1 MFKKSLL
8 LSSFIMAFSLSLNAA
23 IISKDECAK
32 KGDNF
37 IFAGN
42 ECIQFYKSKGDTEDA
57 LNIIVHGT
65 WKEGTNTLA
74 RYAPFAENLSLQT
87 DITTVAVA
95 LPGYSDSSTNNFKS
109 LAHEGD
115 GNLSVKKEYVEFLA
129 SLVESLKE
137 KFHASKVTYIGHS
150 AGCTMGATMTGLNPH
165 LVNNLVC
172 AGGVYNIH
180 EKEQGKDL
188 ISMTDVLH
196 SVNKDMKM
204 VLVYGTADDI
214 SKPQITIDFYNLAKE
229 KGFNVKLVEA
239 KDAPHLDLD
248 MTDASVDAIVE
259 VVEED

>member
-1 MFKKSLL
+1 
-8 LSSFIMAFSLSLNAA
+8 
-23 IISKDECAK
+23 
-32 KGDNF
+32 
-37 IFAGN
+37 
-42 ECIQFYKSKGDTEDA
+42 
-57 LNIIVHGT
+57 
-65 WKEGTNTLA
+65 
-74 RYAPFAENLSLQT
+74 
-87 DITTVAVA
+87 
-95 LPGYSDSSTNNFKS
+95 
-109 LAHEGD
+109 
-115 GNLSVKKEYVEFLA
+115 
-129 SLVESLKE
+129 
-137 KFHASKVTYIGHS
+137 
-150 AGCTMGATMTGLNPH
+150 MTGLNPH

>member
-1 MFKKSLL
+1 MYKKSLL
-8 LSSFIMAFSLSLNAA
+8 TTALLFSSSLLFAA
-23 IISKDECAK
+23 NVSKEDCSK
-32 KGDNF
+32 KGDNY

-42 ECIQFYKSKGDTEDA
+42 ECIQYHKSKGDKEDA

-95 LPGYSDSSTNNFKS
+95 LPGYSGSSTNNFQA
-109 LAHEGD
+109 LAHEGAE
-115 GNLSVKKEYVEFLA
+115 NLSVKREYIEFLA
-129 SLVESLKE
+129 SLVEALKE
-137 KFHASKVTYIGHS
+137 KFNASKVTYIGHS
-150 AGCTMGATMTGLNPH
+150 AGCTMGATMTGLNKH

-180 EKEQGKDL
+180 EKEHGKNL

-196 SVNKDMKM
+196 NVNKDMKM

-248 MTDASVDAIVE
+248 MTDASVNAIVE
-259 VVEED
+259 VVEEE

>member
-1 MFKKSLL
+1 MLKKALLFSSLL
-8 LSSFIMAFSLSLNAA
+8 ISSSLFATN
-23 IISKDECAK
+23 ISKEDCTK

-57 LNIIVHGT
+57 LNIVVHGT

-74 RYAPFAENLSLQT
+74 RYSPFAENLSLQT

-95 LPGYSDSSTNNFKS
+95 LPGYSGSSTNNFKALS
-109 LAHEGD
+109 HEG
-115 GNLSVKKEYVEFLA
+115 GENLSAKKEYIEFLA
-129 SLVESLKE
+129 SLVEALKN
-137 KFHASKVTYIGHS
+137 KFHATKVTYIGHS
-150 AGCTMGATMTGLNPH
+150 AGCTMGATMTGLNPN

-196 SVNKDMKM
+196 NVNKDMKM

-248 MTDASVDAIVE
+248 MTDASVNAIVE

>member
-1 MFKKSLL
+1 MYKKSLL
-8 LSSFIMAFSLSLNAA
+8 TTALLFSSSLLFAA
-23 IISKDECAK
+23 NVSKEDCSK
-32 KGDNF
+32 KGDNY

-42 ECIQFYKSKGDTEDA
+42 ECIQYHKSKGDREDA

-95 LPGYSDSSTNNFKS
+95 LPGYSGSSTNNFQA
-109 LAHEGD
+109 LAHEGAE
-115 GNLSVKKEYVEFLA
+115 NLSVKREYIEFLA
-129 SLVESLKE
+129 SLVEALKE
-137 KFHASKVTYIGHS
+137 KFNASKVTYIGHS
-150 AGCTMGATMTGLNPH
+150 AGCTMGATMTGLNKH

-180 EKEQGKDL
+180 EKEHGKNL

-196 SVNKDMKM
+196 NVNKDMKM

-248 MTDASVDAIVE
+248 MTDASVNAIVE
-259 VVEED
+259 VVEEE

>member
-1 MFKKSLL
+1 MLKKALLFSSLIM
-8 LSSFIMAFSLSLNAA
+8 SSSLFASNV
-23 IISKDECAK
+23 SKEDCTK

-57 LNIIVHGT
+57 LNIVVHGT

-74 RYAPFAENLSLQT
+74 RYSPFAENLSLQT

-95 LPGYSDSSTNNFKS
+95 LPGYSGSSTNNFKS

-115 GNLSVKKEYVEFLA
+115 GNLSVKREYVEFLA
-129 SLVESLKE
+129 SLVEALKE
-137 KFHASKVTYIGHS
+137 KFHATKVTYIGHS
-150 AGCTMGATMTGLNPH
+150 AGCTMGATMTGLNPN

-196 SVNKDMKM
+196 NVNKDMKM
-204 VLVYGTADDI
+204 VLVYGTMDDI
-214 SKPQITIDFYNLAKE
+214 SKPQVTIDFYNLAKQR
-229 KGFNVKLVEA
+229 GYNPKLVEA
-239 KDAPHLDLD
+239 KGAAHLDLD
-248 MTDASVDAIVE
+248 MTDESVAAIVE
-259 VVEED
+259 VVEE

>member
-1 MFKKSLL
+1 MLKKSLL
-8 LSSFIMAFSLSLNAA
+8 LSSFIIASSLSAA
-23 IISKDECAK
+23 TVSKEDCSK
-32 KGDNF
+32 KGDNY
-37 IFAGN
+37 IYAGN
-42 ECIQFYKSKGDTEDA
+42 ECIQYHKSKGDTEDA

-95 LPGYSDSSTNNFKS
+95 LPGYSGSSTNNFKA
-109 LAHEGD
+109 LAHEGA
-115 GNLSVKKEYVEFLA
+115 GNLSVKREYIEFLA
-129 SLVESLKE
+129 SLVEALKE
-137 KFHASKVTYIGHS
+137 KYNATKITYIGHS
-150 AGCTMGATMTGLNPH
+150 AGCTMGATMTGLNKH

-188 ISMTDVLH
+188 ISMTDVLGN
-196 SVNKDMKM
+196 VNKDMKM

-248 MTDASVDAIVE
+248 MTDASVNAIVE
-259 VVEED
+259 VVEEE

>member
-1 MFKKSLL
+1 MTKSRIKPLLEEIEKELKIQLHPMTWPINSGKDFK
-8 LSSFIMAFSLSLNAA
+8 
-23 IISKDECAK
+23 
-32 KGDNF
+32 
-37 IFAGN
+37 
-42 ECIQFYKSKGDTEDA
+42 
-57 LNIIVHGT
+57 
-65 WKEGTNTLA
+65 
-74 RYAPFAENLSLQT
+74 
-87 DITTVAVA
+87 
-95 LPGYSDSSTNNFKS
+95 
-109 LAHEGD
+109 
-115 GNLSVKKEYVEFLA
+115 
-129 SLVESLKE
+129 
-137 KFHASKVTYIGHS
+137 
-150 AGCTMGATMTGLNPH
+150 
-165 LVNNLVC
+165 
-172 AGGVYNIH
+172 GVYNIH

>member
-1 MFKKSLL
+1 MYKKSLL
-8 LSSFIMAFSLSLNAA
+8 TTALLFSSSLLFAA
-23 IISKDECAK
+23 NVSKEDCSK
-32 KGDNF
+32 KGDNY

-42 ECIQFYKSKGDTEDA
+42 ECIQYHKSKGDTEDA

-95 LPGYSDSSTNNFKS
+95 LPGYSGSSTNNFQA
-109 LAHEGD
+109 LAHEGA
-115 GNLSVKKEYVEFLA
+115 GNLSVKREYIEFLA
-129 SLVESLKE
+129 SLVEALKE
-137 KFHASKVTYIGHS
+137 KFNASKVTYIGHS
-150 AGCTMGATMTGLNPH
+150 AGCTMGATMTGLNKH

-180 EKEQGKDL
+180 EKEHGKNL

-196 SVNKDMKM
+196 NVNKDMKM

-248 MTDASVDAIVE
+248 MTDASVNAIVE
-259 VVEED
+259 VVEEE